1 MLDGQRKYSEKTKY
15 IEKLSMCAWN
25 YLMKWQDE
33 KGDRKEIFK
42 KKTDC
47 SLWNSITELL
57 LIHFFARLQNFTR
70 FYVGKYFF
78 SFLLRT
84 CFFGVSAQG
93 NCNTRWLSAQ
103 SFSPYFL
110 YVSNLSAEAFH
121 KIDCFALKIIICWA
135 LLPTQKLSVIFY
147 FHFFPF

>member
-47 SLWNSITELL
+47 RLWNSITELL
-57 LIHFFARLQNFTR
+57 LIDFFARLQNFTR
-70 FYVGKYFF
+70 FYVGKYFSPF
-78 SFLLRT
+78 YCVHASSVLARKEIVTRGGCLL
-84 CFFGVSAQG
+84 
-93 NCNTRWLSAQ
+93 
-103 SFSPYFL
+103 
-110 YVSNLSAEAFH
+110 NLFH
-121 KIDCFALKIIICWA
+121 L
-135 LLPTQKLSVIFY
+135 IFY
-147 FHFFPF
+147 MYPICLLKHFIKQTVSHLRLLFVGPYYRRKS